1 MATRVD
7 DRVEQQ
13 VDAAEQ
19 QAPDRGRDAAR
30 PGEVPPRGWWDV
42 LRRTIRE
49 VRDDDVSTTAAGV
62 AFYALLALFPALI
75 ALVSVYG
82 LAADPRDVADQLRSF
97 TRALPGDARE
107 LVTDQLRSITRR
119 SGGGLGTAA
128 IIGTAAAFW
137 SAAGGVAA
145 LIKGLNKV
153 YDERETRKFLK
164 LRGLALFLTLC
175 GVVVAVLMVAL
186 IAAAPSVAR
195 RTLGSGAATSAVVAL
210 RWPLLAVL
218 ILVAL
223 AVLYRFAPDR
233 EKPKWRWVSWGAI
246 AAALI
251 WLVASVGFSV
261 YVDLLG
267 SYNETYGSL
276 GAVVVLMLWLYLAA
290 FAVLFGA
297 ELNAEL
303 ERQTARDTTTG
314 AERPMG
320 ERDAYAADTLGDTA
334 RG

>member
-1 MATRVD
+1 MAS
-7 DRVEQQ
+7 RVEQQ
-13 VDAAEQ
+13 VRSAEA
-19 QAPDRGRDAAR
+19 QAPDRGRDAAQ
-30 PGEVPPRGWWDV
+30 PSDVPPRGWWDV
-42 LRRTIRE
+42 LKRTISQIK
-49 VRDDDVSTTAAGV
+49 DDDVSTIAASI

-82 LAADPRDVADQLRSF
+82 LAADPRDVAEQMRSF

-107 LVTDQLRSITRR
+107 LVTEQLTSITRR
-119 SGGGLGTAA
+119 SGGGLGVAVAIGIGAA
-128 IIGTAAAFW
+128 LW
-137 SAAGGVAA
+137 SAAGGVTA

-153 YDERETRKFLK
+153 YDERETRKFFK
-164 LRGLALFLTLC
+164 LRGLALLLTVG
-175 GVVVAVLMVAL
+175 GVVVAVVRVGL
-186 IAAAPSVAR
+186 IAAAPSIAQRV
-195 RTLGSGAATSAVVAL
+195 LGSGVAATVVTLA
-210 RWPLLAVL
+210 RWPLLVVL

-233 EKPKWRWVSWGAI
+233 DDPKWRWVSPGAI
-246 AAALI
+246 AAAVI
-251 WLVASVGFSV
+251 WLAASIGFSI

-303 ERQTARDTTTG
+303 ERQTARDTTKG
-314 AERPMG
+314 PERPMG
-320 ERDAYAADTLGDTA
+320 DRDAYAADTLGETA
-334 RG
+334 RS

>member
-1 MATRVD
+1 MASRVQEQVRAAERQAPGRGREATRASD
-7 DRVEQQ
+7 
-13 VDAAEQ
+13 
-19 QAPDRGRDAAR
+19 
-30 PGEVPPRGWWDV
+30 VPPRGWWDV

-49 VRDDDVSTTAAGV
+49 VRDDDVSTIAASV
-62 AFYALLALFPALI
+62 AFYSLLALFPALI

-82 LAADPRDVADQLRSF
+82 LAADPRDVGEQLRSF
-97 TRALPGDARE
+97 TRALPRDARQ
-107 LVTDQLRSITRR
+107 LVTDQLTSITRR
-119 SGGGLGTAA
+119 SDGGLGTAA
-128 IIGTAAAFW
+128 VIGIAAALW

-153 YDERETRKFLK
+153 YDERETRRFLR
-164 LRGLALFLTLC
+164 LRGLALLLTVG
-175 GVVVAVLMVAL
+175 GVVVAIAMVGL
-186 IAAAPSVAR
+186 IAAAPAVAR
-195 RTLGSGAATSAVVAL
+195 RILGSGTAATTVVLL
-210 RWPLLAVL
+210 RWPLLALL

-246 AAALI
+246 VAATI
-251 WLVASVGFSV
+251 WLVASVGFSI
-261 YVDLLG
+261 YVDVLG

-290 FAVLFGA
+290 LAVLFGA

-314 AERPMG
+314 AERPLG
-320 ERDAYAADTLGDTA
+320 ERDAYAADTLGETA
-334 RG
+334 HR